1 MFEIFRLIRIRT
13 LIFAAFTMYV
23 VRYFVIRP
31 ILEINHFSLQM
42 TNEGFTLLVVAVCCL
57 VSAAHVINDYFDTK
71 ADRIAGIRDVVV
83 GRSISRRVAMSLH
96 TILNIVAVGIAFWLG
111 FAVGVWKI
119 GLLFLLIS
127 GILWFYSSTYKHY
140 FVVGNLV
147 AAIMAALVPVSVV
160 VFEIPLLNMAYA
172 EILIETNTNFLFLF
186 NWIGGISWFIFLN
199 ILMYEINKDIYTID
213 GDRENGSQTF
223 AVRLG
228 IRNTKRIIIGLAVIS
243 ILSLGGLYVM
253 LFTES
258 LLILMYFIVALFLPY
273 IIYMNSIGG
282 KTGKRVF
289 QLRLIQLITLLC
301 ICACLLL
308 KHFFSLVFEA

>member
-83 GRSISRRVAMSLH
+83 GRSISRRMAMSLH

-119 GLLFLLIS
+119 GILFLLIS

-199 ILMYEINKDIYTID
+199 VLMYEINKDIYTID

-228 IRNTKRIIIGLAVIS
+228 IGNTKRIIIGLAVIS
-243 ILSLGGLYVM
+243 ILSLGGLYAM

-258 LLILMYFIVALFLPY
+258 LLILTYFIVALFLPY